1 MNRFIYHICFAWLAN
16 FTYKSQAFDKI
27 TLLFIANKMIEKF
40 LLSFLISYC
49 HAAGKNATDDKS
61 KPNIKP
67 FVVAR
72 PVPIA
77 LRPLP
82 MIQIPTKL
90 DSNHTYRD
98 LPNQFTLPRFALD
111 QPCRTAPPI
120 NLITYKNGKK
130 TNTNKGIFSLYSKQD
145 PVRAPI
151 VRVQQL

>member
-1 MNRFIYHICFAWLAN
+1 
-16 FTYKSQAFDKI
+16 
-27 TLLFIANKMIEKF
+27 MIEKF

-82 MIQIPTKL
+82 MIQTPTKL
-90 DSNHTYRD
+90 ESNHTYRD

-111 QPCRTAPPI
+111 QPCRTAEPI

-130 TNTNKGIFSLYSKQD
+130 TNTNKGIFSIYSKQD

-151 VRVQQL
+151 VRVLQL